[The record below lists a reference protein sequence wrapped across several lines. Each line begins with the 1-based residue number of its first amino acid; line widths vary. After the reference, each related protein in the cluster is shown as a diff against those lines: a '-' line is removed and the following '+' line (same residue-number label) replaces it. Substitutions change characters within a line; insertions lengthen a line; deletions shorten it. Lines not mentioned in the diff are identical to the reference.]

1 MIADPLGLQAPP
13 LAPGPPPTSGADLPD
28 PAPADLAPWE
38 TDPDWEDD
46 SWRNQAACRATAAD
60 LFFPTGRTP
69 GASEQVR
76 AAKSVCR
83 SCEVRETCLLY
94 ALETN
99 QDAGIWGGTSE
110 DERRKLRRVWL
121 ARRRRVRPTVN

>member
-1 MIADPLGLQAPP
+1 MIGE
-13 LAPGPPPTSGADLPD
+13 TSGPLSGLPGYD
-28 PAPADLAPWE
+28 GPSSFLLDSPSDGSLWW
-38 TDPDWEDD
+38 TTLDWEDD
-46 SWRNQAACRATAAD
+46 AWRDQAACKSTAAD

-83 SCEVRETCLLY
+83 QCEVRATCLLY

-110 DERRKLRRVWL
+110 DERRKLRRAWL
-121 ARRRRVRPTVN
+121 ARRRKIRPAIG